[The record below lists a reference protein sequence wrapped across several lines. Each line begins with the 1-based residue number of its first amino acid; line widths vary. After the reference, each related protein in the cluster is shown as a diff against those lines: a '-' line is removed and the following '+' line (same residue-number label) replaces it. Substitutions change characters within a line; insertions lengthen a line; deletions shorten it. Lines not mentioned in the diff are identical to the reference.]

1 MVPTLYQLA
10 QFRRYLSSEPLG
22 VYLARTARVFALA
35 AGIPFVIGLIGAWS
49 DSFGFVLFI
58 LVGIPTAAFMVLLT
72 GFKLWRGVSVA
83 QEGRSFAEQFAAIAL
98 SPILL
103 VLWLMAVLPLLWAGG
118 HLGSLSRLAVNE
130 SDYREIIN
138 RARVSRKAESYAE
151 YGGVTYS
158 VDPGPP
164 VRVAFN
170 PEGFLDNWSAIV
182 FDPTGEVMLA
192 DGFDPTTGKFYAPER
207 ITKLFDGDL
216 VACRKL
222 WGDYYSCSFT

>member
-1 MVPTLYQLA
+1 MVAALYQLT
-10 QFRRYLSSEPLG
+10 QFRRYLSREPLG
-22 VYLARTARVFALA
+22 IYSARTLRVFILA
-35 AGIPFVIGLIGAWS
+35 ASIPFVLGLVEAWS
-49 DSFGFVLFI
+49 DSFGFVLIIF
-58 LVGIPTAAFMVLLT
+58 VGFPTAVFMVLVA

-83 QEGRSFAEQFAAIAL
+83 KKGRNIAEQFVAIAL

-103 VLWLMAVLPLLWAGG
+103 VLWLMAALPLLWAGS
-118 HLGSLSRLAVNE
+118 HLGSVSRLVVNE

-138 RARVSRKAESYAE
+138 RARISRKAESYAE
-151 YGGVTYS
+151 YGGITYS

-192 DGFDPTTGKFYAPER
+192 DGFDPATGKFYAPDR
-207 ITKLFDGDL
+207 VTSLFGGDL
-216 VACRKL
+216 VTCRRL
-222 WGDYYSCSFT
+222 WGDYYNCSFT

>member
-1 MVPTLYQLA
+1 MMPTLYQLA

-83 QEGRSFAEQFAAIAL
+83 QEGRSFAEQFAAIPL

-103 VLWLMAVLPLLWAGG
+103 VLWLMAALPLLWAGG

-130 SDYREIIN
+130 SNYREIIN